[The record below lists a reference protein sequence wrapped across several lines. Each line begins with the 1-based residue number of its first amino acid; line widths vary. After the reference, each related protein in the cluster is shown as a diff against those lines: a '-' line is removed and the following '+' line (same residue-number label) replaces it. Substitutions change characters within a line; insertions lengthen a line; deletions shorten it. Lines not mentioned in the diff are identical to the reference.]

1 MKTFIDEVE
10 RFGRYLKTRG
20 YSPHTVRAY
29 LADVQTFVR
38 YLLAR
43 KTPRRASTTGSGQ
56 QAISAANDFLAHLKP
71 AQISDFIADRF
82 YEGDAKRTIQRRLA
96 AVRAFLSFRC
106 RTEGVEDNPAELVTG
121 PKVEKKLPV
130 FLTVDEAFAL
140 LEAVGPGR
148 DFFAYRDRAILE
160 TLYST
165 GIRVAELCG
174 LSLFDVDLRARQIRV
189 LGKGSKERLVP
200 LGRPAADALRSY
212 LGARMGSSGVYKGPR
227 DPKEKALFLNRAGT
241 RLSTRSVNKIVH
253 KYVALSGS
261 SKSISP
267 HKLRHTCATHLYQAG
282 MDLRHL
288 QELLG
293 HKNISTTSVYTHTN
307 IQRLRKVYNKAHP
320 RS

>member
-1 MKTFIDEVE
+1 M
-10 RFGRYLKTRG
+10 
-20 YSPHTVRAY
+20 RAY
-29 LADVQTFVR
+29 SADVQSFVR

-43 KTPRRASTTGSGQ
+43 QTARPASTSGSGQ
-56 QAISAANDFLAHLKP
+56 QGVSVVKDSLTGLKP

-82 YEGDAKRTIQRRLA
+82 YEGDAKKTIQRRLA
-96 AVRAFLSFRC
+96 AVRAFLRFRC

-140 LEAVGPGR
+140 IEAVGPGR
-148 DFFAYRDRAILE
+148 DFFACRDRAILE

-174 LSLFDVDLRARQIRV
+174 LSLFDIDLRARQIRV
-189 LGKGSKERLVP
+189 LGKGAKERLVP
-200 LGRPAADALRSY
+200 LGRPAADALRDY
-212 LGARMGSSGVYKGPR
+212 LEARSRSSGVYKGLK
-227 DPKEKALFLNRAGT
+227 DPKEKALFLNRAGM

-253 KYVALSGS
+253 KYIALSGS

-267 HKLRHTCATHLYQAG
+267 HKLRHTCATHLYEAG

-307 IQRLRKVYNKAHP
+307 VERLRKVYNKSHP

>member
-1 MKTFIDEVE
+1 LKTFIDEVE

-20 YSPHTVRAY
+20 YSLHTVRAY
-29 LADVQTFVR
+29 SADVQSFVR

-43 KTPRRASTTGSGQ
+43 KTARPASTSGSGQ
-56 QAISAANDFLAHLKP
+56 QGISVVKDSLAGLKP

-82 YEGDAKRTIQRRLA
+82 YEGDAKKTIQRRLA
-96 AVRAFLSFRC
+96 AVRAFLRFRC
-106 RTEGVEDNPAELVTG
+106 RTEGVEDNPADLVTG
-121 PKVEKKLPV
+121 PKAEKKLPV

-140 LEAVGPGR
+140 IEAVGAGR

-160 TLYST
+160 MLYST

-174 LSLFDVDLRARQIRV
+174 LSLFDINLGAREIRV
-189 LGKGSKERLVP
+189 LGKGAKERLVP
-200 LGRPAADALRSY
+200 MGRPAADALRDY
-212 LGARMGSSGVYKGPR
+212 LEARSRPSGVYKGPI
-227 DPKEKALFLNRAGT
+227 DPKEKAIFLNRAGT

-253 KYVALSGS
+253 KYIALSGS

-267 HKLRHTCATHLYQAG
+267 HKLRHTCATHLYEAG

-307 IQRLRKVYNKAHP
+307 IERLRKVYNKSHP